1 MGAVMDAMVLMDS
14 MDAPDVLDAL
24 ELQDSM
30 DLTAVMDVMDV
41 LDAPELQDSTVLTG
55 STDLTVLTG
64 VMLMV
69 FADAAMELTTTTK
82 LYTTLFGAHMIL
94 QRCDKSEQLSI
105 YTDTQFY
112 TDNRSTLVDFT
123 LDNRQISNFNFFS
136 QPLNLVIA
144 LDLV

>member
-1 MGAVMDAMVLMDS
+1 MGDSMELMAVMDAMVLMDS
-14 MDAPDVLDAL
+14 MDAPDV
-24 ELQDSM
+24 
-30 DLTAVMDVMDV
+30 
-41 LDAPELQDSTVLTG
+41 QDSTVLTG
-55 STDLTVLTG
+55 STDLTVLTD

-112 TDNRSTLVDFT
+112 TDNLVVVV
-123 LDNRQISNFNFFS
+123 SS
-136 QPLNLVIA
+136 M
-144 LDLV
+144 

>member
-1 MGAVMDAMVLMDS
+1 MG
-14 MDAPDVLDAL
+14 
-24 ELQDSM
+24 
-30 DLTAVMDVMDV
+30 AVMDVMDV
-41 LDAPELQDSTVLTG
+41 LDAPELQDSTVLT
-55 STDLTVLTG
+55 VLTD

>member
-1 MGAVMDAMVLMDS
+1 MGDSMGLMAVMDAMVLMDS
-14 MDAPDVLDAL
+14 MDA
-24 ELQDSM
+24 
-30 DLTAVMDVMDV
+30 

-55 STDLTVLTG
+55 STDLTVLTD